1 MKPSYTFI
9 IYTKPTIRTFQGILG
24 PIDVFTIHILLAGGK
39 HLIEE
44 SYSGSDPIGWYT
56 HTLRE
61 QDIYVSASKQQKY
74 KGQSYIWLEVD
85 PEQTPIHEF
94 TSWQEV
100 DDKDTETLAW
110 RKIVYPCTAGTTKE
124 CLGLAVAARNIC
136 LTRKGQ
142 TPLYLTNVLDAVL
155 YPDPLKTS

>member
-9 IYTKPTIRTFQGILG
+9 IYTKPTIRHFQGILG
-24 PIDVFTIHILLAGGK
+24 SIDLFTIHLLLAGGK

-44 SYSGSDPIGWYT
+44 SYSGPDPITWYT
-56 HTLRE
+56 QTLRE

-74 KGQSYIWLEVD
+74 KGQIYIWLEID
-85 PEQTPIHEF
+85 PDQTPIHEF

-100 DDKDTETLAW
+100 NETDTETLAW
-110 RKIVYPCTAGTTKE
+110 RKIVYPCTGGTTKE
-124 CLGLAVAARNIC
+124 CLGLAVAAREIC
-136 LTRKGQ
+136 LTKKGQ
-142 TPLYLTNVLDAVL
+142 SPLYLTNVLDAVL